1 MEQNLESI
9 ITDFVRDLTTVF
21 PEYADK
27 FASIQCDDE
36 LRKYVLTVYPER
48 FFDIVNCQLT
58 DEAMFLPGV
67 NFKELFEA
75 PGLSESSKQT
85 MWKYLQLILF
95 SVVGS
100 VDNASRFGE
109 SLNVFENMDE
119 TELQTKL
126 QETFAGLEDFFKGTE
141 GSQLDKET
149 EGSQLDKET
158 EGSTNSN
165 TNEEDTSNTGFKLP
179 NPEVLQE
186 HMRTLMEGKIGKL
199 AKELTEEFSEDMK
212 NVFDETDENMDIKDV
227 MAKFMKDPKKLM
239 SMMKKITDRLQAK
252 LKNGEISQD
261 ELMQEVASLV
271 EKFKGLDK
279 NGSMMEMFAKGPL
292 AKMFAGMAG
301 GQGLQMLQRAG
312 KQSEMKERLRK
323 KMELKQAQ
331 KQPVQEAFVPT
342 PAPVETQLSDD
353 QLVELFKKKRNKNKN
368 KKYIEKF
375 FICQHIC
382 HY

>member
-9 ITDFVRDLTTVF
+9 IQDFVRDLTVVF
-21 PEYADK
+21 PEYQDI
-27 FASIQCDDE
+27 FALIKCDED
-36 LRKYVLTVYPER
+36 LKKYILAVYPER
-48 FFDIVNCQLT
+48 FFDIVNCHLT
-58 DEAMFLPGV
+58 EDAMFLPGV
-67 NFKELFEA
+67 NFKHLFEA

-100 VDNASRFGE
+100 VDNASHFGE

-119 TELQTKL
+119 NELQSKL
-126 QETFAGLEDFFKGTE
+126 QETFAGLEDFFK
-141 GSQLDKET
+141 
-149 EGSQLDKET
+149 
-158 EGSTNSN
+158 SN
-165 TNEEDTSNTGFKLP
+165 ANANANATASANAEDNVDSEEENKGFKLP

-186 HMRTLMEGKIGKL
+186 HMRSLMEGKIGKL

-212 NVFDETDENMDIKDV
+212 EVFDETDINMDIKDV
-227 MAKFMKDPKKLM
+227 MAKFMKEPKKLM
-239 SMMKKITDRLQAK
+239 AMMKKITDRLQAK

-331 KQPVQEAFVPT
+331 KQALNASASGAATSEEAFT
-342 PAPVETQLSDD
+342 PSAHGNNVTLNEPQLTDD

-368 KKYIEKF
+368 KK
-375 FICQHIC
+375 
-382 HY
+382 

>member
-9 ITDFVRDLTTVF
+9 IQDFVRDLTVVF
-21 PEYADK
+21 PEYQDK
-27 FASIQCDDE
+27 FTNIKCDED
-36 LRKYVLTVYPER
+36 LKKYILAVYPER
-48 FFDIVNCQLT
+48 FFDIVNCHLT
-58 DEAMFLPGV
+58 EDALFLPGV
-67 NFKELFEA
+67 NFKDLFEA

-100 VDNASRFGE
+100 VDNASHFGE

-119 TELQTKL
+119 TELQSKL
-126 QETFAGLEDFFKGTE
+126 QETFAGLEDFFK
-141 GSQLDKET
+141 
-149 EGSQLDKET
+149 
-158 EGSTNSN
+158 SN
-165 TNEEDTSNTGFKLP
+165 ANANANASANAEDNVDSEEENKGFKLP

-186 HMRTLMEGKIGKL
+186 HMRSLMEGKIGKL

-212 NVFDETDENMDIKDV
+212 EVFDETDTNMDIKDL

-239 SMMKKITDRLQAK
+239 AMMKKITDRLQAK

-331 KQPVQEAFVPT
+331 KQALNTSASVATTSEEAFTPSADFLQMVPLSE
-342 PAPVETQLSDD
+342 PQLTDD
-353 QLVELFKKKRNKNKN
+353 QLIELFKKKRNKNKN
-368 KKYIEKF
+368 KK
-375 FICQHIC
+375 
-382 HY
+382 

>member
-9 ITDFVRDLTTVF
+9 IQDFVRDLTTVF

-27 FASIQCDDE
+27 FALIQCDDE
-36 LRKYVLTVYPER
+36 LRKYVLTMYPER
-48 FFDIVNCQLT
+48 FFDIVNCQLS
-58 DEAMFLPGV
+58 DEAMFLPGID
-67 NFKELFEA
+67 FKELFDA
-75 PGLSESSKQT
+75 HGLSESSKQT

-126 QETFAGLEDFFKGTE
+126 QETFAGLEDFFKGTSFPTCDSAK
-141 GSQLDKET
+141 GT
-149 EGSQLDKET
+149 EGSFK
-158 EGSTNSN
+158 NSN
-165 TNEEDTSNTGFKLP
+165 TNEEDANNEDTNEDEDVNKGFKLP
-179 NPEVLQE
+179 NPEVIQE

-212 NVFDETDENMDIKDV
+212 TVFDETDENMDIKDI
-227 MAKFMKDPKKLM
+227 MSKFMKDPKKLM
-239 SMMKKITDRLQAK
+239 VMMKKITDRLQAK

-271 EKFKGLDK
+271 DKFKGLDK
-279 NGSMMEMFAKGPL
+279 NGSMMEMFTKGPL

-312 KQSEMKERLRK
+312 KQSEFKERLRK

-331 KQPVQEAFVPT
+331 KQLVQEAFVPT
-342 PAPVETQLSDD
+342 LAPVETQLSDD

-368 KKYIEKF
+368 KK
-375 FICQHIC
+375 
-382 HY
+382 

>member
-126 QETFAGLEDFFKGTE
+126 QETFAGLEDFFSG
-141 GSQLDKET
+141 T

-368 KKYIEKF
+368 KK
-375 FICQHIC
+375 
-382 HY
+382 

>member
-1 MEQNLESI
+1 MEHNFESI
-9 ITDFVRDLTTVF
+9 IQDFVRDLTRVF
-21 PEYADK
+21 PEYAEK

-36 LRKYVLTVYPER
+36 LRKYALTVYPER
-48 FFDIVNCQLT
+48 FFDIVNCQLS
-58 DEAMFLPGV
+58 DEAMYLPGI

-119 TELQTKL
+119 TELQSKL
-126 QETFAGLEDFFKGTE
+126 QETFAGLEDFFKGTSFPTAGTD
-141 GSQLDKET
+141 GSFKNANADDNVET
-149 EGSQLDKET
+149 NDNA
-158 EGSTNSN
+158 NSN
-165 TNEEDTSNTGFKLP
+165 EDASKGFKLP

-212 NVFDETDENMDIKDV
+212 EVFDESDENMDIKDV
-227 MAKFMKDPKKLM
+227 MSKFMKDPKKLM
-239 SMMKKITDRLQAK
+239 AMMKKITDRLQSK

-279 NGSMMEMFAKGPL
+279 NGSMMEMFTKGPL

-331 KQPVQEAFVPT
+331 KQALSANTLVLPEVEAYT
-342 PAPVETQLSDD
+342 PSAHCAPEPKLTDD

-368 KKYIEKF
+368 KK
-375 FICQHIC
+375 
-382 HY
+382 

>member
-27 FASIQCDDE
+27 FANIKCDDE
-36 LRKYVLTVYPER
+36 LRQYILTVYPER
-48 FFDIVNCQLT
+48 FFDIVNCNLT
-58 DEAMFLPGV
+58 EDALFLPGI
-67 NFKELFEA
+67 NFKDLFEA

-119 TELQTKL
+119 AELQSKL

-141 GSQLDKET
+141 GSFK
-149 EGSQLDKET
+149 
-158 EGSTNSN
+158 N
-165 TNEEDTSNTGFKLP
+165 TNTSVNEEGDDTDDASNKGFKLP

-186 HMRTLMEGKIGKL
+186 HMRSLMEGKIGKL

-212 NVFDETDENMDIKDV
+212 EVFDETDTNMDIKDV

-239 SMMKKITDRLQAK
+239 AMMKKITDRLQAK
-252 LKNGEISQD
+252 LKNGEISQE
-261 ELMQEVASLV
+261 ELMQEVAGLV

-323 KMELKQAQ
+323 KMEQ
-331 KQPVQEAFVPT
+331 KQQMQTQVSEPFVPM
-342 PAPVETQLSDD
+342 PAIIKGPELTDD

-368 KKYIEKF
+368 KK
-375 FICQHIC
+375 
-382 HY
+382 

>member
-9 ITDFVRDLTTVF
+9 IQDFVRDLTTVF

-27 FASIQCDDE
+27 LASIQCDED
-36 LRKYVLTVYPER
+36 LKKYVLSVYPER
-48 FFDIVNCQLT
+48 FFDIVNCQLS
-58 DEAMFLPGV
+58 DEAMFLPGID
-67 NFKELFEA
+67 FKQLFEA

-119 TELQTKL
+119 TELQSKL
-126 QETFAGLEDFFKGTE
+126 QETFAGLEDFFK
-141 GSQLDKET
+141 SNANANAHDNVET
-149 EGSQLDKET
+149 ND
-158 EGSTNSN
+158 NP
-165 TNEEDTSNTGFKLP
+165 EEENKGFKLP

-186 HMRTLMEGKIGKL
+186 HMRSLMEGKIGKL

-212 NVFDETDENMDIKDV
+212 EVFDENDANMDIKDV
-227 MAKFMKDPKKLM
+227 MSKFMKDPKKLM
-239 SMMKKITDRLQAK
+239 AMMKKITDRLQAK

-261 ELMQEVASLV
+261 ELMQEVAGLV

-331 KQPVQEAFVPT
+331 KQALNANT
-342 PAPVETQLSDD
+342 PEVETFTPSAHLPLSEPQLTDD

-368 KKYIEKF
+368 KK
-375 FICQHIC
+375 
-382 HY
+382 

>member
-9 ITDFVRDLTTVF
+9 IQDFVRDLTVVF
-21 PEYADK
+21 PEYQDN
-27 FASIQCDDE
+27 FALIKCDED
-36 LRKYVLTVYPER
+36 LKKYILAVYPER
-48 FFDIVNCQLT
+48 FFDIVNCHLT
-58 DEAMFLPGV
+58 EDALFLPGV
-67 NFKELFEA
+67 NFKDLFEA

-100 VDNASRFGE
+100 VDNASHFGE

-119 TELQTKL
+119 TELQSKL
-126 QETFAGLEDFFKGTE
+126 QETFAGLEDFFK
-141 GSQLDKET
+141 
-149 EGSQLDKET
+149 
-158 EGSTNSN
+158 SN
-165 TNEEDTSNTGFKLP
+165 ANANASANAEDNVDSEEENKGFKLP

-186 HMRTLMEGKIGKL
+186 HMRSLMEGKIGKL

-212 NVFDETDENMDIKDV
+212 EVFDETDTNMDIKDL

-239 SMMKKITDRLQAK
+239 AMMKKITDRLQAK

-331 KQPVQEAFVPT
+331 KQALNTSASVATTSEEAFTPSADFLQMVPLSE
-342 PAPVETQLSDD
+342 PQLTDD
-353 QLVELFKKKRNKNKN
+353 QLIELFKKKRNKNKN
-368 KKYIEKF
+368 KK
-375 FICQHIC
+375 
-382 HY
+382 